1 MTDTQVHFIIQNYLF
16 VNLPIA
22 VCLLLKVLYGLR
34 WVKHKMSYP
43 ALCSFYLISCTFYTS
58 YIVAESLIIF
68 AGFDSFTNLYVAY
81 VVVTD
86 ILCILFWV
94 VLYFHVNQS
103 EKNNRKMNEY
113 RKDAIKRKI
122 SQAQRQEDDRLL
134 IESHRRMSQ

>member
-1 MTDTQVHFIIQNYLF
+1 MTDKQVHFIIQNYLF

-22 VCLLLKVLYGLR
+22 ICLVLKMLYGLR
-34 WVKHKMSYP
+34 WIKLKMTYP

-58 YIVAESLIIF
+58 FIVAESLIIF

-94 VLYFHVNQS
+94 ALYFHVNQS
-103 EKNNRKMNEY
+103 EKNNIKMNDY

-122 SQAQRQEDDRLL
+122 SVAQRQEEDRQL
-134 IESHRRMSQ
+134 IESHRRMS